1 MFSHINSMGI
11 LGMEAFMVDVEA
23 DISSGPLRFDIV
35 GLPDTAVSES
45 KERVRAAINNCGYEF
60 PVSHVTVNLAP
71 ADVKKA
77 GPLYDLP
84 ILIAILKA
92 TEQISC
98 NLSDTAFLG
107 ELSLGG
113 KLRHIS
119 GVLPMVLTAKTA
131 GIKEVFLP
139 KENEGEVAAIKGI
152 NIYPVSSVEE
162 IVDHINGIAN
172 LTPLTPVEFM
182 QDEAVM
188 NLPDFSQVKGQ
199 YKAKRALEV
208 AAAGSHNI
216 LMIGPPGSGKSMLAK
231 RLPSILP
238 DMSFEEALES
248 TKVYSIAGLLKG
260 KDTLVRTRPFRSPHH
275 TVSAA
280 GMSGGGTVPKPGEL
294 SLAHN
299 GVLFLDELPEFSKAA
314 IESLRQPLE
323 DGEITISRA
332 SYTLSYPCS
341 VMLVCALNPCPCGFL
356 GHPKRKCT
364 CPKGAAQKYLSKI
377 SGPLLDR
384 IDIHIEVPPVEFAD
398 LSAQSKEESSK
409 SIKERVDRARRIQ
422 RVRFFGTKI
431 TSNARMD
438 SAAVR
443 RFCKMNGEA
452 EEFLKAAF
460 DRLSLSARAYERI
473 LKVARTIADL
483 DEKEIIEKKHLMEA
497 VQYRSLDRKFWSE
510 T

>member
-98 NLSDTAFLG
+98 NLSDTALLG

-294 SLAHN
+294 SL
-299 GVLFLDELPEFSKAA
+299 
-314 IESLRQPLE
+314 
-323 DGEITISRA
+323 
-332 SYTLSYPCS
+332 
-341 VMLVCALNPCPCGFL
+341 
-356 GHPKRKCT
+356 
-364 CPKGAAQKYLSKI
+364 
-377 SGPLLDR
+377 
-384 IDIHIEVPPVEFAD
+384 
-398 LSAQSKEESSK
+398 
-409 SIKERVDRARRIQ
+409 
-422 RVRFFGTKI
+422 
-431 TSNARMD
+431 
-438 SAAVR
+438 
-443 RFCKMNGEA
+443 
-452 EEFLKAAF
+452 
-460 DRLSLSARAYERI
+460 
-473 LKVARTIADL
+473 
-483 DEKEIIEKKHLMEA
+483 
-497 VQYRSLDRKFWSE
+497 
-510 T
+510 

>member
-199 YKAKRALEV
+199 YKAKE
-208 AAAGSHNI
+208 
-216 LMIGPPGSGKSMLAK
+216 
-231 RLPSILP
+231 PS
-238 DMSFEEALES
+238 
-248 TKVYSIAGLLKG
+248 
-260 KDTLVRTRPFRSPHH
+260 R
-275 TVSAA
+275 
-280 GMSGGGTVPKPGEL
+280 
-294 SLAHN
+294 
-299 GVLFLDELPEFSKAA
+299 
-314 IESLRQPLE
+314 
-323 DGEITISRA
+323 
-332 SYTLSYPCS
+332 
-341 VMLVCALNPCPCGFL
+341 
-356 GHPKRKCT
+356 
-364 CPKGAAQKYLSKI
+364 
-377 SGPLLDR
+377 
-384 IDIHIEVPPVEFAD
+384 
-398 LSAQSKEESSK
+398 
-409 SIKERVDRARRIQ
+409 
-422 RVRFFGTKI
+422 
-431 TSNARMD
+431 
-438 SAAVR
+438 
-443 RFCKMNGEA
+443 
-452 EEFLKAAF
+452 
-460 DRLSLSARAYERI
+460 
-473 LKVARTIADL
+473 
-483 DEKEIIEKKHLMEA
+483 
-497 VQYRSLDRKFWSE
+497 
-510 T
+510 